1 MPPGAQGQ
9 NTIHRKPVETCL
21 VPVCVVLPSLL
32 GVFFLWQ
39 AVCCAPL
46 YSSRVVLRDV
56 LLAGAQSVHLPIP
69 PRPREEWNWVDILKV
84 AELEPLCD
92 MPCPSFFLCEH
103 MWTCVKNFFYY
114 SKPKKRRVVW
124 SAATFRSWENLHIR
138 SIYHPQIFPDAKM
151 HHLLQTTFIT
161 KARENTS
168 HSKFHPKFY
177 PKPPKAWMKQ
187 LPSGHIAAIAVEHH
201 HLW

>member
-32 GVFFLWQ
+32 GVFFFLWP

-56 LLAGAQSVHLPIP
+56 LLAGAQSVRLPIP

-92 MPCPSFFLCEH
+92 MPCPSFFCVSICEH
-103 MWTCVKNFFYY
+103 AWRTFFIIQNQKNGELFG
-114 SKPKKRRVVW
+114 PPQL
-124 SAATFRSWENLHIR
+124 SAAERTSTYAP
-138 SIYHPQIFPDAKM
+138 SIIPRYSQM
-151 HHLLQTTFIT
+151 QRCTTFF
-161 KARENTS
+161 RQLS
-168 HSKFHPKFY
+168 SQ
-177 PKPPKAWMKQ
+177 KPEKIQVIPNFIPNFIPNHQKHGWSSFP
-187 LPSGHIAAIAVEHH
+187 LVT
-201 HLW
+201 